1 MYDIIRKAMET
12 STLLDVY
19 YKNAKGER
27 SHKNIEPYSFR
38 QGDLMGFDVDEGHI
52 KRFKMEN
59 FLQAFNTENKFSPR
73 WTIEL

>member
-19 YKNAKGER
+19 YKNA
-27 SHKNIEPYSFR
+27 KNIEPYSFR